1 MLIIRQLWA
10 AVVVFI
16 VWAETNGSQAPKI
29 TFINIAEIGLRLC
42 EFFFFGYQHVHMHL
56 VHLNHDKCFM
66 HIRTVQVKTIHLF
79 NLN

>member
-42 EFFFFGYQHVHMHL
+42 MCVFFFFGYQHVHMHL
-56 VHLNHDKCFM
+56 DHLNHDKCFM
-66 HIRTVQVKTIHLF
+66 QLSIV
-79 NLN
+79 